1 MLFKKSRSRN
11 SGKDKPANNQP
22 VRSGRAGPSII
33 TTDVVIEGNLLTGG
47 ELQVD
52 GTVNGNI
59 RARAVVI
66 DVQGVVHGE
75 VAAEDVFVRGRII
88 GPIRGVNVTIV
99 AGGHIEGDVTNENI
113 AIENGAYVD
122 GKIHHS
128 DDPLSDYPAQYAG
141 GQQNFATDAPEL
153 GVYDDNGFR
162 PIELTPPR
170 RTDAAE

>member
-1 MLFKKSRSRN
+1 MLFKKSRGRNKDTAGAAPAARN
-11 SGKDKPANNQP
+11 S
-22 VRSGRAGPSII
+22 RSGPSII
-33 TTDVVIEGNLLTGG
+33 TGDVVIEGNLLTGG
-47 ELQVD
+47 ELQID

-66 DVQGVVHGE
+66 DVQGVVHGQ

-88 GPIRGVNVTIV
+88 GPVRGVSVTIV
-99 AGGHIEGDVTNENI
+99 AGGHIEGDIVNDNI

-128 DDPLSDYPAQYAG
+128 DDPLSDYPVHYNTGEPRFTA
-141 GQQNFATDAPEL
+141 NTPEI
-153 GVYDDNGFR
+153 GVYDDTGYR
-162 PIELTPPR
+162 QVELIAPR

>member
-1 MLFKKSRSRN
+1 MLFKKSRNRKKEKAASN
-11 SGKDKPANNQP
+11 PS

-88 GPIRGVNVTIV
+88 GPIRGVKVTIV
-99 AGGHIEGDVTNENI
+99 AGGHIEGDVVNENI

-128 DDPLSDYPAQYAG
+128 DDPLSDYPAQYGNAQPG
-141 GQQNFATDAPEL
+141 YPADVAEL
-153 GVYDDNGFR
+153 GVYDDSGYR
-162 PIELTPPR
+162 PIELSSPR
-170 RTDAAE
+170 RTTDAAE

>member
-1 MLFKKSRSRN
+1 MLFKKSRNR
-11 SGKDKPANNQP
+11 KKEKPANNAG

-33 TTDVVIEGNLLTGG
+33 TSDVVIEGNLLTGG

-52 GTVNGNI
+52 GTVNGAI

-75 VAAEDVFVRGRII
+75 VAAEDVFVRGRVI

-128 DDPLSDYPAQYAG
+128 DDPLSDYPAHYG
-141 GQQNFATDAPEL
+141 NAPAAYPQDVGEL
-153 GVYDDNGFR
+153 GVYDDSGYR
-162 PIELTPPR
+162 PIELAAPR
-170 RTDAAE
+170 RSDAAE

>member
-1 MLFKKSRSRN
+1 MLFKKSRNRK
-11 SGKDKPANNQP
+11 KDKPANNP
-22 VRSGRAGPSII
+22 GVRSGRAGPSII
-33 TTDVVIEGNLLTGG
+33 TSDVVIEGNLLTGG

-99 AGGHIEGDVTNENI
+99 AGGHIEGDVVNENI

-122 GKIHHS
+122 GKIHHA
-128 DDPLSDYPAQYAG
+128 DDPLSEYPAHQYGNASQG
-141 GQQNFATDAPEL
+141 YSSEVAEL
-153 GVYDDNGFR
+153 GVYDDSGYR
-162 PIELTPPR
+162 PIELASPR
-170 RTDAAE
+170 RSDAAE

>member
-1 MLFKKSRSRN
+1 MLFKKSRSRK
-11 SGKDKPANNQP
+11 KDKPGNTPNM
-22 VRSGRAGPSII
+22 RGGRAGPSII

-52 GTVNGNI
+52 GTINGNI

-88 GPIRGVNVTIV
+88 GPIRGLNVTIV

-128 DDPLSDYPAQYAG
+128 DDPLSDYPIGYGTGEPGFAQ
-141 GQQNFATDAPEL
+141 DVDEL
-153 GVYDDNGFR
+153 GVYDDDGYR
-162 PIELTPPR
+162 PIELTAPR

>member
-1 MLFKKSRSRN
+1 MLFKKSRNRN
-11 SGKDKPANNQP
+11 KDKLANNAAA
-22 VRSGRAGPSII
+22 RGGRAGPSII
-33 TTDVVIEGNLLTGG
+33 TSDVVIDGNLITGG

-59 RARAVVI
+59 RARAIVV

-88 GPIRGVNVTIV
+88 GPIRGVNITIV
-99 AGGHIEGDVTNENI
+99 AGGHIEGDVINENI

-128 DDPLSDYPAQYAG
+128 DDPLSDYADPYGTVQ
-141 GQQNFATDAPEL
+141 PEYTHNTPEI
-153 GVYDDNGFR
+153 GVYDDTGYR
-162 PIELTPPR
+162 PVELNVPR

>member
-1 MLFKKSRSRN
+1 MLFKKSRNRKKEKQAKSA
-11 SGKDKPANNQP
+11 S
-22 VRSGRAGPSII
+22 VRGGRAGPSII
-33 TTDVVIEGNLLTGG
+33 TSDVVIEGNLLTSG

-52 GTVNGNI
+52 GTINGNI

-99 AGGHIEGDVTNENI
+99 AGGHIEGDVINENL

-128 DDPLSDYPAQYAG
+128 DDPLSDYPAQYGDAQANYPADVG
-141 GQQNFATDAPEL
+141 GL
-153 GVYDDNGFR
+153 GVYDDSGYR
-162 PIELTPPR
+162 PIELSPPR
-170 RTDAAE
+170 RSDAAE

>member
-1 MLFKKSRSRN
+1 MLFKKSRKRN
-11 SGKDKPANNQP
+11 KDKSASGSGAG
-22 VRSGRAGPSII
+22 SGRVGPSII
-33 TTDVVIEGNLLTGG
+33 TSDVVIEGNLMTGG

-99 AGGHIEGDVTNENI
+99 SGGHIEGDVTNENI

-128 DDPLSDYPAQYAG
+128 DDPLSDYAEHYDNIQPGYAQ
-141 GQQNFATDAPEL
+141 NTPEI
-153 GVYDDNGFR
+153 GVYDDSGYS
-162 PIELTPPR
+162 PVELTAR
-170 RTDAAE
+170 RRSDAAE